1 MASPVSDP
9 GDTNRLHIACTLQGF
24 LSSQVRHTQ
33 KLCWFKENQA
43 LMEGVDMETSGRCGA
58 RYFHKIRKQLTSPPF
73 RAPYPDG
80 ILSSLAWPKCQ
91 DFLWS
96 FLPLKCLCLLSSSQ
110 CMLPDGCLANLR
122 ASFKVKG

>member
-1 MASPVSDP
+1 MASPVSSP
-9 GDTNRLHIACTLQGF
+9 GDTSRLRIACTLQGF
-24 LSSQVRHTQ
+24 LSIQVRHTQ

-43 LMEGVDMETSGRCGA
+43 LMEGIDMETSVCCGA

-73 RAPYPDG
+73 RTPYPDA
-80 ILSSLAWPKCQ
+80 ILSTLAWPKCQ

-96 FLPLKCLCLLSSSQ
+96 FLPLKCLCLPSLSQ